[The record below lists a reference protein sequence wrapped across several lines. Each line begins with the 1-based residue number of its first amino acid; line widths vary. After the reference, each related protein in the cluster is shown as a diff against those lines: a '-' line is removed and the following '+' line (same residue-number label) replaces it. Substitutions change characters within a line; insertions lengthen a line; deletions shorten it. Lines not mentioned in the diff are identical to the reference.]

1 MKLRSRSG
9 FTLVELLV
17 VIVIIGILAGLLL
30 PQIAR
35 ALVNARKTACAS
47 NLRSLWGSEIA
58 WSAQNGGPYKAM
70 PSETGSAF
78 FLKLQQGPRPF
89 ISRYEVFFCP
99 LSGDEMGPGR
109 TSYRGPC
116 INVNKAEDKHPV
128 GADKNLPEN
137 NHGAGEG
144 GNVLFRT
151 GDVREFAE
159 EDEVWKEADTRT
171 TP

>member
-1 MKLRSRSG
+1 MKLRSKSG

-17 VIVIIGILAGLLL
+17 VITIIGILAGLLL

-35 ALVNARKTACAS
+35 AIRITRITACGS
-47 NLRSLWGSEIA
+47 NLRSLWQ
-58 WSAQNGGPYKAM
+58 AQINRAASRGGPSKVM
-70 PSETGSAF
+70 PSATGSAF
-78 FLKLQQGPRPF
+78 WLVLQEGPRPE
-89 ISRYEVFFCP
+89 IGRYEVFFCSV
-99 LSGDEMGPGR
+99 SGDDAEPGR

-116 INVNKAEDKHPV
+116 MNVNKMEDKNPV

-137 NHGAGEG
+137 NHGPGEG

-159 EDEVWKEADTRT
+159 DEEAWREADTKT